1 MSRVLRALPGLCWL
15 CRRSLVGNLFPVV
28 CGISRAQTL
37 LNSVAGHSATWP
49 GGREGSAC
57 QLSEAA
63 PVGVR
68 GGSCTLTSEIEARLV
83 TEMGSRLQ
91 AVLLEART
99 FLNSL

>member
-1 MSRVLRALPGLCWL
+1 MSRVLRALPGLCRL

-37 LNSVAGHSATWP
+37 NSVAGDSATWP

>member
-37 LNSVAGHSATWP
+37 LNSVAGDSATWP

>member
-37 LNSVAGHSATWP
+37 NSVAGHSATWP

-57 QLSEAA
+57 QLCEAA